1 MLTPDPAINLQENTF
16 NRYLGRLMVQQLID
30 RETNQAAFPKLSEND
45 LTELRQFGE
54 FQTFSDG
61 ETLIEAGEKEFDF
74 YIVKSGKL
82 RVVDTSSGQEKTVT
96 TLGEREFVGDL
107 ANLKGSPANTT
118 VVAIGESQV
127 IAIAFDKLREILNK
141 NSHLSDLILQ
151 TFIARREA
159 LEKSDVVGLRVIGP
173 KGCSDTFRIR
183 DFLAKNHVKFNWI
196 DTESDAE
203 VDEILQQFEIG
214 HGDTPVIVYGSEWI
228 CKNPTN
234 EKLAEELGLKKPI
247 ANKLYDL
254 AVIGAGPAGL
264 AAAVYGSSEG
274 LDTIILEK
282 EALGGQAGCSSKIEN
297 YTGFPLG
304 LSGRELAC
312 RANIQAQKFGSQF
325 CLTSEVRDLEPT
337 DEGYLL
343 KLNNDEQVR
352 TQSVLIAT
360 GVSYRK
366 LPVEGIEDYEGTG
379 VYYSATKVEAQLCK
393 GSTVIII
400 GGGNSAG
407 QAAVFLSQFVEQVLI
422 LIRQDNLAQKM
433 SSYLLERVKK
443 IENVEVMTHT
453 EVTGVK
459 GDSVLTHAEIT
470 NNQTGQKR
478 EIEVCGIFIF
488 IGAKAHTDWLP
499 EQIETDEKGF
509 IKAGLDVKDSP
520 HWKVDRQPFFLE
532 TSCRGIFTAGDVR
545 SDSIKRVASAV
556 GEGSMAV
563 KFVHKVLK
571 E

>member
-1 MLTPDPAINLQENTF
+1 MA
-16 NRYLGRLMVQQLID
+16 QQLID
-30 RETNQAAFPKLSEND
+30 RETNQEAFPKLSEDN
-45 LTELRQFGE
+45 LSELSQFGE
-54 FQTFSDG
+54 SRRVNDG
-61 ETLIEAGEKEFDF
+61 ETLVKAGEKEFDF
-74 YIVKSGKL
+74 YIIESGKV
-82 RVVDTSSGQEKTVT
+82 RVVDTSSGEERTVT

-107 ANLKGSPANTT
+107 ANLKGSPANST
-118 VVAIGESQV
+118 VVTDGECRV
-127 IAIAFDKLREILNK
+127 RAIAPDTLREILNR

-159 LEKSDVVGLRVIGP
+159 LEESDFVGLRVIGP
-173 KGCSDTFRIR
+173 KGCSHTFRIR
-183 DFLAKNHVKFNWI
+183 DFLSKNHVKFNWI

-214 HGDTPVIVYGSEWI
+214 HEDTPVIVYGSEWM

-234 EKLAEELGLKKPI
+234 KRLAEELGLKKAI
-247 ANKLYDL
+247 ENKLYDL

-325 CLTSEVRDLEPT
+325 CLTSEVLDLKPT

-343 KLNNDEQVR
+343 ELNNDEQVR
-352 TQSVLIAT
+352 TQSVLIST

-379 VYYSATKVEAQLCK
+379 VYYSATKVEAQLCQ
-393 GSTVIII
+393 GSTVIIV

-407 QAAVFLSQFVEQVLI
+407 QAAVFLSQFAEKVLI
-422 LIRQDNLAQKM
+422 LIRKDNLAEKM

-443 IENVEVMTHT
+443 IDNVEVMPYT

-470 NNQTGQKR
+470 NNQTDEKQ
-478 EIEVCGIFIF
+478 ELEVCGIFIF

-499 EQIETDEKGF
+499 ELIETDEKGF
-509 IKAGLDVKDSP
+509 IKTGLDVKDSP
-520 HWKVDRQPFFLE
+520 HWKADRQPFFLE

>member
-1 MLTPDPAINLQENTF
+1 
-16 NRYLGRLMVQQLID
+16 MVQQLID
-30 RETNQAAFPKLSEND
+30 RETNQEAFPKLSEDN
-45 LTELRQFGE
+45 LSELSQFGE
-54 FQTFSDG
+54 SRRVDDG
-61 ETLIEAGEKEFDF
+61 ETLVKAGEKEFDF
-74 YIVKSGKL
+74 YIIESGKV
-82 RVVDTSSGQEKTVT
+82 RVVDTSSGEERTVT

-107 ANLKGSPANTT
+107 ANLKGSPANST
-118 VVAIGESQV
+118 VVTDGECRV
-127 IAIAFDKLREILNK
+127 RAIAPDTLREILNR

-159 LEKSDVVGLRVIGP
+159 LEESDFVGLRVIGP
-173 KGCSDTFRIR
+173 KGCSHTFRIR
-183 DFLAKNHVKFNWI
+183 DFLSKNHVKFNWI

-214 HGDTPVIVYGSEWI
+214 HEDTPVIVYGSEWM

-234 EKLAEELGLKKPI
+234 KRLAEELGLKKAI
-247 ANKLYDL
+247 ENKLYDL

-325 CLTSEVRDLEPT
+325 CLTSEVLDLKPT

-343 KLNNDEQVR
+343 ELNNDEQVR
-352 TQSVLIAT
+352 TQSVLIST

-379 VYYSATKVEAQLCK
+379 VYYSATKVEAQLCQ
-393 GSTVIII
+393 GSTVIIV

-407 QAAVFLSQFVEQVLI
+407 QAAVFLSQFAEKVLI
-422 LIRQDNLAQKM
+422 LIRKDNLAEKM

-443 IENVEVMTHT
+443 IDNVEVMPYT

-470 NNQTGQKR
+470 NNQTDEKQ
-478 EIEVCGIFIF
+478 ELEVCGIFIF

-499 EQIETDEKGF
+499 ELIETDEKGF
-509 IKAGLDVKDSP
+509 IKTGLDVKDSP
-520 HWKVDRQPFFLE
+520 HWKADRQPFFLE

>member
-1 MLTPDPAINLQENTF
+1 MP
-16 NRYLGRLMVQQLID
+16 QQLID
-30 RETNQAAFPKLSEND
+30 KETNQEAFPKLSEDN
-45 LTELRQFGE
+45 LNELKQFGE
-54 FQTFSDG
+54 SQKFKDG
-61 ETLIEAGEKEFDF
+61 ETLLKAGEKEFDF
-74 YIVKSGKL
+74 YVIESGE
-82 RVVDTSSGQEKTVT
+82 VEIIDSSSGEDRIIT
-96 TLGEREFVGDL
+96 TSESKEFIGDL
-107 ANLKGSPANTT
+107 ANVKGSPANCS
-118 VVAIGESQV
+118 VIAKGECQV
-127 IAIAFDKLREILNK
+127 IAISPNQLREILNK

-159 LEKSDVVGLRVIGP
+159 LEESDFVGLRVIGP

-196 DTESDAE
+196 DTESDEE
-203 VDEILQQFEIG
+203 VDEILQHFEIG
-214 HGDTPVIVYGSEWI
+214 HGDTPVIAYGNEWI
-228 CKNPTN
+228 DKNPAN
-234 EKLAEELGLKKPI
+234 KKLAEELGLKKPI
-247 ANKLYDL
+247 ENKVYDL

-325 CLTSEVRDLEPT
+325 CLTSEVLDLKSA

-343 KLNNDEQVR
+343 KLNNNEQVR
-352 TQSVLIAT
+352 TKSVLIST

-366 LPVEGIEDYEGTG
+366 LPVAGIEDYEGTG
-379 VYYSATKVEAQLCK
+379 VYYSATKVEAQLCQ
-393 GSTVIII
+393 GAIVIIV

-407 QAAVFLSQFVEQVLI
+407 QAAVFLSQFADKVLI
-422 LIRQDNLAQKM
+422 LIRKDNLAKKM
-433 SSYLLERVKK
+433 SSYLLDRVKK
-443 IENVEVMTHT
+443 IKNVEILTHT

-470 NNQTGQKR
+470 NNQTDEKQ
-478 EIEVCGIFIF
+478 ELEVCGIFIF

-499 EQIETDEKGF
+499 EQIETDEKGY
-509 IKAGLDVKDSP
+509 IKTGLDVKDSP
-520 HWKVDRQPFFLE
+520 HWKADRQPFFLE
-532 TSCRGIFTAGDVR
+532 TSCQGIFTAGDVR

>member
-1 MLTPDPAINLQENTF
+1 
-16 NRYLGRLMVQQLID
+16 MVQQLID
-30 RETNQAAFPKLSEND
+30 RETNQQAFPKLSEND
-45 LTELRQFGE
+45 LTELSQFGE
-54 FQTFSDG
+54 SQTFNDG
-61 ETLIEAGEKEFDF
+61 ETLIKAGEKEFDF
-74 YIVKSGKL
+74 YIIKSGKL
-82 RVVDTSSGQEKTVT
+82 RVVDTSSGEERTVT

-107 ANLKGSPANTT
+107 ANLKGSPANST
-118 VVAIGESQV
+118 VVAQGECRV
-127 IAIAFDKLREILNK
+127 RAIAPEKLREILNK

-159 LEKSDVVGLRVIGP
+159 LEESDFVGLRVIGP

-203 VDEILQQFEIG
+203 VDEILQHFEIG
-214 HGDTPVIVYGSEWI
+214 HGDTPVIVYGNEWI
-228 CKNPTN
+228 TKNPAS
-234 EKLAEELGLKKPI
+234 EELAVELGLKKPI
-247 ANKLYDL
+247 ENKVYDL

-325 CLTSEVRDLEPT
+325 CLTSEVLGLESN
-337 DEGYLL
+337 DDGYLL
-343 KLNNDEQVR
+343 KLNNNEKVR
-352 TQSVLIAT
+352 TQSILIAT

-366 LPVEGIEDYEGTG
+366 LPIEGIEKYEGTG
-379 VYYSATKVEAQLCK
+379 VYYSATKVEAQLCQ
-393 GSTVIII
+393 GATVIIV

-407 QAAVFLSQFVEQVLI
+407 QAAVFLSQFADRVLI
-422 LIRQDNLAQKM
+422 LIRKDNLAQKM
-433 SSYLLERVKK
+433 SSYLLQRVEK
-443 IENVEVMTHT
+443 IDNVEILTHT

-459 GDSVLTHAEIT
+459 GDRLLTHAEIT
-470 NNQTGQKR
+470 NNQTEEKQ
-478 EIEVCGIFIF
+478 ELEVCGIFIF
-488 IGAKAHTDWLP
+488 IGAKPHTEWLP
-499 EQIETDEKGF
+499 EQIETDEKGY
-509 IKAGLDVKDSP
+509 IKTGLDVKDSP
-520 HWKVDRQPFFLE
+520 HWEADRQPFFLE
-532 TSCRGIFTAGDVR
+532 TSSRGIFTAGDVR
-545 SDSIKRVASAV
+545 CDSIKRVASAV

>member
-1 MLTPDPAINLQENTF
+1 MT
-16 NRYLGRLMVQQLID
+16 QQLVD
-30 RETNQAAFPKLSEND
+30 RETNQAAFPKLSEAD
-45 LTELRQFGE
+45 LSELRQFGE
-54 FQTFSDG
+54 SQTIKDG
-61 ETLIEAGEKEFDF
+61 TTLIEAGEKEFDF
-74 YIVKSGKL
+74 YIIESGK
-82 RVVDTSSGQEKTVT
+82 VKVIDTSSGEARTVT
-96 TLGEREFVGDL
+96 TLGEREFIGDL
-107 ANLKGSPANTT
+107 ANLKGSPSVST
-118 VVAIGESQV
+118 VTADGECQV
-127 IAIAFDKLREILNK
+127 RAIAPDKLREILNR

-159 LEKSDVVGLRVIGP
+159 LEASDFVGLRVIGP
-173 KGCSDTFRIR
+173 QACSDTFRIR

-203 VDEILQQFEIG
+203 VDEILQHFEIG
-214 HGDTPVIVYGSEWI
+214 HGDTPVIVYGSEWM
-228 CKNPTN
+228 CKNPAN
-234 EKLAEELGLKKPI
+234 EQLAKELGLKKPI
-247 ANKLYDL
+247 ENKLYDL

-325 CLTSEVRDLEPT
+325 CLTSEVLDLEPS

-343 KLNNDEQVR
+343 KLNNDERVR

-366 LPVEGIEDYEGTG
+366 LPVDGIEDYEGKG
-379 VYYSATKVEAQLCK
+379 VYYSATKVEAQLCQ
-393 GSTVIII
+393 GATVIIV

-407 QAAVFLSQFVEQVLI
+407 QAAVFLSQFAEKVLI
-422 LIRQDNLAQKM
+422 LIRGDNLAQKM

-443 IENVEVMTHT
+443 IENVEIMTHT

-459 GDSVLTHAEIT
+459 GDSILTHAEIT
-470 NNQTGQKR
+470 NNQTQEKQ
-478 EIEVCGIFIF
+478 ELEVCGIFIF
-488 IGAKAHTDWLP
+488 IGAKAHTNWLP
-499 EQIETDEKGF
+499 KQIETDEKGY
-509 IKAGLDVKDSP
+509 IKAGLEVKDSP
-520 HWKVDRQPFFLE
+520 YWDADRQPFFLE
-532 TSCRGIFTAGDVR
+532 TSCKGIFTAGDVR

>member
-1 MLTPDPAINLQENTF
+1 
-16 NRYLGRLMVQQLID
+16 MVQQLID
-30 RETNQAAFPKLSEND
+30 RETNQEAFPTLNDDNFAELS
-45 LTELRQFGE
+45 QFGKS
-54 FQTFSDG
+54 QTFADG
-61 ETLIEAGEKEFDF
+61 ETLIKAGEKEFDF
-74 YIVKSGKL
+74 YLIESGK
-82 RVVDTSSGQEKTVT
+82 VEIIDSSSGEERIIT
-96 TLGEREFVGDL
+96 TSGEREFIGDL
-107 ANLKGSPANTT
+107 ANLKGSPANCSVIAKGECQ
-118 VVAIGESQV
+118 VVAI
-127 IAIAFDKLREILNK
+127 APDRLREILNK

-159 LEKSDVVGLRVIGP
+159 LEESDFVGLRVIGP

-203 VDEILQQFEIG
+203 VDEILQHFEIG
-214 HGDTPVIVYGSEWI
+214 HGDTPVIAYGNEWLD
-228 CKNPTN
+228 KNPKN
-234 EKLAEELGLKKPI
+234 EKLAIELGLKKPI
-247 ANKLYDL
+247 ENKLYDL
-254 AVIGAGPAGL
+254 TVIGAGPAGL

-325 CLTSEVRDLEPT
+325 CLTSEVLDLEAN
-337 DEGYLL
+337 DDGYLL
-343 KLNNDEQVR
+343 KLNNDEQVK

-360 GVSYRK
+360 GVTYRK
-366 LPVEGIEDYEGTG
+366 LPVEGIENYEGTG
-379 VYYSATKVEAQLCK
+379 IYYSATKVEAQLCQ
-393 GSTVIII
+393 SATVIIV

-407 QAAVFLSQFVEQVLI
+407 QAAVFLSQFADKVLI
-422 LIRQDNLAQKM
+422 LIRKDNLAQKM
-433 SSYLLERVKK
+433 SSYLLNRVEK
-443 IENVEVMTHT
+443 IDNVEILTHT

-459 GDSVLTHAEIT
+459 GDLASSEALRDRILTHAEIT
-470 NNQTGQKR
+470 NNQTKEKQ

-488 IGAKAHTDWLP
+488 IGAKPHTDWLP
-499 EQIETDEKGF
+499 EQIETDEKGY
-509 IKAGLDVKDSP
+509 IKTGLDVKDSP
-520 HWKVDRQPFFLE
+520 HWKADRQPFFLE
-532 TSCRGIFTAGDVR
+532 TSFRGIFAAGDVR

>member
-1 MLTPDPAINLQENTF
+1 MA
-16 NRYLGRLMVQQLID
+16 QQLID
-30 RETNQAAFPKLSEND
+30 RGTNQKAFLKLSEDN
-45 LTELRQFGE
+45 LQELSQFGE
-54 FQTFSDG
+54 SRQVEDG
-61 ETLIEAGEKEFDF
+61 ETLIKAGEKEFDF
-74 YIVKSGKL
+74 YIIESGKV
-82 RVVDTSSGQEKTVT
+82 RAIDTSSGEEQTIA

-107 ANLKGSPANTT
+107 ANLKGSPANAT
-118 VVAIGESQV
+118 VVADGSCRV
-127 IAIAFDKLREILNK
+127 RAIAPDTLREILNR

-159 LEKSDVVGLRVIGP
+159 LEESDFVGLRVIGP

-183 DFLAKNHVKFNWI
+183 DFLSKNHVKFNWI

-214 HGDTPVIVYGSEWI
+214 HGDTPVIVYGNEWM
-228 CKNPTN
+228 CKNPAN
-234 EKLAEELGLKKPI
+234 ERLAEELGLKKPI
-247 ANKLYDL
+247 ENKLYDL

-325 CLTSEVRDLEPT
+325 CLTSEVQDLEPT
-337 DEGYLL
+337 EEGYLL
-343 KLNNDEQVR
+343 KLNHDEQVR

-366 LPVEGIEDYEGTG
+366 LPVDEIENYEGTG
-379 VYYSATKVEAQLCK
+379 VYYSATKVEAQLCQD
-393 GSTVIII
+393 STVIIV

-407 QAAVFLSQFVEQVLI
+407 QAAVFLSQFAEKVLI
-422 LIRQDNLAQKM
+422 LIRKDNLAEKM

-443 IENVEVMTHT
+443 IENVEVMPYT

-470 NNQTGQKR
+470 NNQTKEKQ
-478 EIEVCGIFIF
+478 ELEVCGIFIF

-499 EQIETDEKGF
+499 EIIETDEKGF

-520 HWKVDRQPFFLE
+520 HWDGDRQPFFLE

>member
-1 MLTPDPAINLQENTF
+1 MA
-16 NRYLGRLMVQQLID
+16 QQLID
-30 RETNQAAFPKLSEND
+30 RETNQEAFPKLSESD
-45 LTELRQFGE
+45 LTELSQFGE
-54 FQTFSDG
+54 SQTFEDG
-61 ETLIEAGEKEFDF
+61 ETLLKAGEKEFDF
-74 YIVKSGKL
+74 YIIESGEVEIL
-82 RVVDTSSGQEKTVT
+82 DSSSGEDRIITIS
-96 TLGEREFVGDL
+96 GEREFIGDL
-107 ANLKGSPANTT
+107 ANLKGSPANCS
-118 VVAIGESQV
+118 VVARGKCRV
-127 IAIAFDKLREILNK
+127 IAIAPDKLREILNK

-159 LEKSDVVGLRVIGP
+159 LEESDFVGLRVIGP

-183 DFLAKNHVKFNWI
+183 DFLAKNHVKFHWI
-196 DTESDAE
+196 DTESDAA

-214 HGDTPVIVYGSEWI
+214 HGDTPVIAYGSEWV
-228 CKNPTN
+228 CKNPAN
-234 EKLAEELGLKKPI
+234 EKLAEELGLKKAI
-247 ANKLYDL
+247 ENRVYDL

-325 CLTSEVRDLEPT
+325 CLTSEVLDLEPSE
-337 DEGYLL
+337 EGYLL

-352 TQSVLIAT
+352 TQAVLIST
-360 GVSYRK
+360 GVTYRK
-366 LPVEGIEDYEGTG
+366 LPVDSIEKYEGTG
-379 VYYSATKVEAQLCK
+379 VYYSATKVEAQLCQ
-393 GSTVIII
+393 GSTVIIV

-407 QAAVFLSQFVEQVLI
+407 QAAVFLSQFAEKVLI
-422 LIRQDNLAQKM
+422 LIRKDNLAQKM
-433 SSYLLERVKK
+433 SSYLLDRVEK
-443 IENVEVMTHT
+443 IENVEVLTHT

-459 GDSVLTHAEIT
+459 GDSVLTHVEIT
-470 NNQTGQKR
+470 NNQTGEKQ
-478 EIEVCGIFIF
+478 ELEACGIFIF

-499 EQIETDEKGF
+499 EQIETDEKGY
-509 IKAGLDVKDSP
+509 IKTGLDVKDSP
-520 HWKVDRQPFFLE
+520 HWKAERQPFFLE

-545 SDSIKRVASAV
+545 CDSIKRVASAV

>member
-1 MLTPDPAINLQENTF
+1 MT
-16 NRYLGRLMVQQLID
+16 QQLVD
-30 RETNQAAFPKLSEND
+30 RETNQKAFPKLSQED
-45 LTELRQFGE
+45 LSELSQFGNS
-54 FQTFSDG
+54 QTFKDG
-61 ETLIEAGEKEFDF
+61 EILIKAGEKEFDF
-74 YIVKSGKL
+74 YIVESGQIK
-82 RVVDTSSGQEKTVT
+82 VVDTSSGESKTIT

-107 ANLKGSPANTT
+107 ANLKGSPAHST
-118 VVAIGESQV
+118 VVAAGECRV
-127 IAIAFDKLREILNK
+127 KAIAPDKLREILNK
-141 NSHLSDLILQ
+141 NSRLSDLILQ

-159 LEKSDVVGLRVIGP
+159 LEASDFVGLRVIGP
-173 KGCSDTFRIR
+173 KGCRDTFRIR
-183 DFLAKNHVKFNWI
+183 DFLSKNHVKFNWI

-203 VDEILQQFEIG
+203 VDEILQHFKIG
-214 HGDTPVIVYGSEWI
+214 HGDTPVIVYGNEWM
-228 CKNPTN
+228 CKNPKN

-247 ANKLYDL
+247 ENKVYDL

-325 CLTSEVRDLEPT
+325 CLTSEVLDLEPN
-337 DEGYLL
+337 DDGYLL
-343 KLNNDEQVR
+343 KLNNNERVR
-352 TQSVLIAT
+352 TQSVLIST

-366 LPVEGIEDYEGTG
+366 LPVEGIEQYEGTG
-379 VYYSATKVEAQLCK
+379 VYYSATKVEAQLCQD
-393 GSTVIII
+393 GTAIVV

-407 QAAVFLSQFVEQVLI
+407 QAAVFLSEFAEKVLI
-422 LIRQDNLAQKM
+422 LIRKDNLAQKM
-433 SSYLLERVKK
+433 SSYLLNRVEK
-443 IENVEVMTHT
+443 IDNVEVMTYT
-453 EVTGVK
+453 EVTGVR

-470 NNQTGQKR
+470 NNQTDKKQ
-478 EIEVCGIFIF
+478 ELEVCGIFIF
-488 IGAKAHTDWLP
+488 IGAKPHTDWLP

-520 HWKVDRQPFFLE
+520 HWKADRQPFFLE

>member
-1 MLTPDPAINLQENTF
+1 MP
-16 NRYLGRLMVQQLID
+16 QQLID
-30 RETNQAAFPKLSEND
+30 RETNQAAFPKLSEDN
-45 LTELRQFGE
+45 LTELSQFGE
-54 FQTFSDG
+54 SRQVEDG
-61 ETLIEAGEKEFDF
+61 ETLVKAGEKEFDF
-74 YIVKSGKL
+74 YIIESGK
-82 RVVDTSSGQEKTVT
+82 VKVIDTSSGEARIIT
-96 TLGEREFVGDL
+96 TLSEREFVGDL
-107 ANLKGSPANTT
+107 ANLKGSPANST
-118 VVAIGESQV
+118 VVAEGECRV
-127 IAIAFDKLREILNK
+127 RAIASDKLREILNR

-151 TFIARREA
+151 TFIARRQA
-159 LEKSDVVGLRVIGP
+159 LEESDFVGLRVIGP

-183 DFLAKNHVKFNWI
+183 DFLSKNHVKFNWI

-228 CKNPTN
+228 CKNPAN

-247 ANKLYDL
+247 ENKLYDL

-325 CLTSEVRDLEPT
+325 CLTSEVQDLEPT

-343 KLNNDEQVR
+343 KLNNDERVR
-352 TQSVLIAT
+352 TQSVLIST

-393 GSTVIII
+393 DGTVIIV

-407 QAAVFLSQFVEQVLI
+407 QAAVFLSQFAEKVLI
-422 LIRQDNLAQKM
+422 LIRKDNLAQKM

-443 IENVEVMTHT
+443 IDNVEVMPHY

-459 GDSVLTHAEIT
+459 GNSVLTHAEIT
-470 NNQTGQKR
+470 NNQTDEKQ
-478 EIEVCGIFIF
+478 ELEVCGIFIF

-509 IKAGLDVKDSP
+509 IKAGLEVKDSP
-520 HWKVDRQPFFLE
+520 HWKADRQPFFLE

>member
-1 MLTPDPAINLQENTF
+1 MP
-16 NRYLGRLMVQQLID
+16 QQLVD
-30 RETNQAAFPKLSEND
+30 RETNQAAFPKLSKDN
-45 LTELRQFGE
+45 LHELSQFGE
-54 FQTFSDG
+54 SRQVGDG
-61 ETLIEAGEKEFDF
+61 ETLVKAGEKEFDF
-74 YIVKSGKL
+74 YIIESGKV
-82 RVVDTSSGQEKTVT
+82 RVIDTSSGKERTIT

-107 ANLKGSPANTT
+107 ANLKGSPANST
-118 VVAIGESQV
+118 VVTDGECRV
-127 IAIAFDKLREILNK
+127 RAIAPDTLREILNR
-141 NSHLSDLILQ
+141 NSRLSDLILQ

-159 LEKSDVVGLRVIGP
+159 LEESEFVGLRVIGP

-183 DFLAKNHVKFNWI
+183 DFLSKNHVKFIWI
-196 DTESDAE
+196 DTESDTE
-203 VDEILQQFEIG
+203 VDEILEQFKIG
-214 HGDTPVIVYGSEWI
+214 HGDTPVIVYGNEWM
-228 CKNPTN
+228 CKNPAN

-247 ANKLYDL
+247 ENKLYDL

-325 CLTSEVRDLEPT
+325 CLTSEVQDLEPT

-343 KLNNDEQVR
+343 KLNNDEEVR

-366 LPVEGIEDYEGTG
+366 LPVDGIENYEGTG

-393 GSTVIII
+393 NSTVIIV

-407 QAAVFLSQFVEQVLI
+407 QAAVFLSQFAEKVLI
-422 LIRQDNLAQKM
+422 LIRKDNLAQKM

-459 GDSVLTHAEIT
+459 GDSILTHAEIT
-470 NNQTGQKR
+470 NNQTDEQQ
-478 EIEVCGIFIF
+478 ELEVCGVFIF

-509 IKAGLDVKDSP
+509 IKAGLEVKNSP
-520 HWKVDRQPFFLE
+520 HWNADRQPFFLE
-532 TSCRGIFTAGDVR
+532 TSSRGIFTAGDVR

>member
-1 MLTPDPAINLQENTF
+1 MA
-16 NRYLGRLMVQQLID
+16 QQLVD
-30 RETNQAAFPKLSEND
+30 RETNQKAFPKLNEDN
-45 LTELRQFGE
+45 LKELSQFGE
-54 FQTFSDG
+54 SRQVEDG
-61 ETLIEAGEKEFDF
+61 KTLVKAGEKEFDF
-74 YIVKSGKL
+74 YIIESGKV
-82 RVVDTSSGQEKTVT
+82 RVVDTSSGEEKTIT

-107 ANLKGSPANTT
+107 ANLKGSPANST
-118 VVAIGESQV
+118 VVTEGECRV
-127 IAIAFDKLREILNK
+127 RAIAPDKLREILNR

-159 LEKSDVVGLRVIGP
+159 LEESEFVGLRVIGP
-173 KGCSDTFRIR
+173 KGCSETFRIR
-183 DFLAKNHVKFNWI
+183 DFLSKNHVKFNWI

-214 HGDTPVIVYGSEWI
+214 HKDTPVIVYGSEWI

-234 EKLAEELGLKKPI
+234 EKLAGELGLKKEI
-247 ANKLYDL
+247 ENKLYDL

-325 CLTSEVRDLEPT
+325 CLTSEVLDLEPT

-343 KLNNDEQVR
+343 KLNHDEQVR
-352 TQSVLIAT
+352 TQSVLIST

-366 LPVEGIEDYEGTG
+366 LPVDGIEDYEGTG
-379 VYYSATKVEAQLCK
+379 VYYSATKVEAQLCQ
-393 GSTVIII
+393 GSTVIIV

-407 QAAVFLSQFVEQVLI
+407 QAAVFLSQFCDQVLI
-422 LIRQDNLAQKM
+422 LIRKDNLAEKM

-443 IENVEVMTHT
+443 IENVEVMPHY

-459 GDSVLTHAEIT
+459 GDSMLTHAEIT
-470 NNQTGQKR
+470 NNQTDEKQ
-478 EIEVCGIFIF
+478 ELEVCGIFIF

-499 EQIETDEKGF
+499 EIIETDEKGF
-509 IKAGLDVKDSP
+509 IKAGLEVKDSP
-520 HWKVDRQPFFLE
+520 HWKEDRQPFFLE

-545 SDSIKRVASAV
+545 CDSIKRVASAV

-563 KFVHKVLK
+563 KFVHKVLNS
-571 E
+571 EH

>member
-1 MLTPDPAINLQENTF
+1 MA
-16 NRYLGRLMVQQLID
+16 QQLID
-30 RETNQAAFPKLSEND
+30 RETNQEAFPKLSEDN
-45 LTELRQFGE
+45 LRELSQFGE
-54 FQTFSDG
+54 SRQVNNG
-61 ETLIEAGEKEFDF
+61 KTLIKAGEKEFDF
-74 YIVKSGKL
+74 YIIESGKV
-82 RVVDTSSGQEKTVT
+82 RVIDTSSGEERTIT
-96 TLGEREFVGDL
+96 TLGEREFIGDL

-118 VVAIGESQV
+118 VVTDGECRV
-127 IAIAFDKLREILNK
+127 RAIAPDTLREILNR

-159 LEKSDVVGLRVIGP
+159 LEESDFVGLRVIGP
-173 KGCSDTFRIR
+173 KGCSHTFRIR
-183 DFLAKNHVKFNWI
+183 DFLSKNHVKFNWI

-214 HGDTPVIVYGSEWI
+214 HEDTPVIVYGSEWI

-234 EKLAEELGLKKPI
+234 ERLAEELGLKKAI
-247 ANKLYDL
+247 ENKLYDL

-325 CLTSEVRDLEPT
+325 CLTSEVLDLEPT

-352 TQSVLIAT
+352 TQSVLIST

-366 LPVEGIEDYEGTG
+366 LPVDGIEDYEGTG
-379 VYYSATKVEAQLCK
+379 IYYSATKVEAQLCEN
-393 GSTVIII
+393 STVIIV

-407 QAAVFLSQFVEQVLI
+407 QAAVFLSQFADRVLI
-422 LIRQDNLAQKM
+422 LIRKDNLAQKM

-443 IENVEVMTHT
+443 IDNVEVMPYT
-453 EVTGVK
+453 EVTGVR

-470 NNQTGQKR
+470 NNQTDEKQ
-478 EIEVCGIFIF
+478 ELEVCGIFIF

-499 EQIETDEKGF
+499 DTIETDEKGF
-509 IKAGLDVKDSP
+509 IKAGLEVKDSP
-520 HWKVDRQPFFLE
+520 HWDGDRQPFFLE

>member
-1 MLTPDPAINLQENTF
+1 MA
-16 NRYLGRLMVQQLID
+16 QQLID
-30 RETNQAAFPKLSEND
+30 KETNQEAFPKLSEDN
-45 LTELRQFGE
+45 LKELRQFGE
-54 FQTFSDG
+54 SQKFQDG
-61 ETLIEAGEKEFDF
+61 ETLIKAGEKEFDF
-74 YIVKSGKL
+74 YIIESGEL
-82 RVVDTSSGQEKTVT
+82 EIVDSSSGEDRIIT
-96 TLGEREFVGDL
+96 TSEEREFIGDL
-107 ANLKGSPANTT
+107 ANLKGSPANCS
-118 VVAIGESQV
+118 VIAKGDCRV
-127 IAIAFDKLREILNK
+127 IAIAPDKLREILNK

-159 LEKSDVVGLRVIGP
+159 LEESDFVGLRVIGP

-203 VDEILQQFEIG
+203 VDEILQHFEIG
-214 HGDTPVIVYGSEWI
+214 HGDTPVIAYGSEWVD
-228 CKNPTN
+228 KNPAN

-247 ANKLYDL
+247 ENKVYDL

-325 CLTSEVRDLEPT
+325 CLTSEVLDLEPT

-343 KLNNDEQVR
+343 KLNNDEEVR

-379 VYYSATKVEAQLCK
+379 VYYSATKVEAQLCQ
-393 GSTVIII
+393 GSTVIIV

-407 QAAVFLSQFVEQVLI
+407 QAAVFLSQFAEKVLI
-422 LIRQDNLAQKM
+422 LIRKDNLEQKM
-433 SSYLLERVKK
+433 SSYLLDRVKK
-443 IENVEVMTHT
+443 IENVEVLTHS
-453 EVTGVK
+453 EITGVK
-459 GDSVLTHAEIT
+459 GDRVLTHAEIT
-470 NNQTGQKR
+470 NNQTEEKQ
-478 EIEVCGIFIF
+478 ELEACGIFVF
-488 IGAKAHTDWLP
+488 IGAKPHTDWLP
-499 EQIETDEKGF
+499 EQIETDEKGY

-520 HWKVDRQPFFLE
+520 HWKADRQPFFLE
-532 TSCRGIFTAGDVR
+532 TSCKGVFTAGDVR

>member
-1 MLTPDPAINLQENTF
+1 MP
-16 NRYLGRLMVQQLID
+16 QQLID
-30 RETNQAAFPKLSEND
+30 KETNQEAFPKLSEDN
-45 LTELRQFGE
+45 LNELKQFGE
-54 FQTFSDG
+54 TQTFKDG
-61 ETLIEAGEKEFDF
+61 ETLVKAGEKEFDF
-74 YIVKSGKL
+74 YVIKSGE
-82 RVVDTSSGQEKTVT
+82 VEIIDSSSGEDRIIT
-96 TLGEREFVGDL
+96 TSESREFIGDL
-107 ANLKGSPANTT
+107 ANVKGSPANCS
-118 VVAIGESQV
+118 VIAKGDCQV
-127 IAIAFDKLREILNK
+127 IAIAPDKLREILNK

-159 LEKSDVVGLRVIGP
+159 LEESDFVGLRVIGP

-196 DTESDAE
+196 DTESDE
-203 VDEILQQFEIG
+203 KVDEILQHFEIG
-214 HGDTPVIVYGSEWI
+214 HGDTPVIAYGSEWI
-228 CKNPTN
+228 DKNPAN

-247 ANKLYDL
+247 ENKVYDL

-325 CLTSEVRDLEPT
+325 CLTSEVLGLEPSE
-337 DEGYLL
+337 DGYLL
-343 KLNNDEQVR
+343 KLNNNEQVR
-352 TQSVLIAT
+352 TKSVLIST

-366 LPVEGIEDYEGTG
+366 LPVEGIEKYEGTG
-379 VYYSATKVEAQLCK
+379 VYYSATKVEAQLCQ
-393 GSTVIII
+393 GATVIIV

-407 QAAVFLSQFVEQVLI
+407 QAAVFMSQFAEKVLI
-422 LIRQDNLAQKM
+422 LIRKDNLAQKM
-433 SSYLLERVKK
+433 SSYLLDRVEK
-443 IENVEVMTHT
+443 ITNVEIMTHT

-470 NNQTGQKR
+470 NNQTDEKQ
-478 EIEVCGIFIF
+478 ELEVCGIFIF

-499 EQIETDEKGF
+499 EQIETDEKGY
-509 IKAGLDVKDSP
+509 IKAGLEVKDSP
-520 HWKVDRQPFFLE
+520 HWKADRQPFFLE

-545 SDSIKRVASAV
+545 CDSIKRVASAV

>member
-1 MLTPDPAINLQENTF
+1 MA
-16 NRYLGRLMVQQLID
+16 QQLVD
-30 RETNQAAFPKLSEND
+30 RETNQEAFPKLNEDN
-45 LTELRQFGE
+45 LKELNQFGE
-54 FQTFSDG
+54 LQTFDDG
-61 ETLIEAGEKEFDF
+61 ETLIKAGEKGFDF
-74 YIVKSGKL
+74 YIIESGKL
-82 RVVDTSSGQEKTVT
+82 RVVDNSSGEERPIT

-107 ANLKGSPANTT
+107 ANLKGSPSVST
-118 VVAIGESQV
+118 V
-127 IAIAFDKLREILNK
+127 IADGECRVRAIAPDTLREILNK

-159 LEKSDVVGLRVIGP
+159 LEESDFVGLRVIGP

-203 VDEILQQFEIG
+203 VDDILQQFEIG

-228 CKNPTN
+228 RKNPKN

-247 ANKLYDL
+247 ENKVYDL

-325 CLTSEVRDLEPT
+325 CLTSEVQDLEPT

-352 TQSVLIAT
+352 TQSVLITT
-360 GVSYRK
+360 GVTYRK

-379 VYYSATKVEAQLCK
+379 VYYSATKVEAQLCQ
-393 GSTVIII
+393 GSTVIIV

-407 QAAVFLSQFVEQVLI
+407 QAAVFLSQFADRVLI
-422 LIRQDNLAQKM
+422 LIRKDNLAQKM
-433 SSYLLERVKK
+433 SSYLLDRVEK

-470 NNQTGQKR
+470 NNQTDEKQ
-478 EIEVCGIFIF
+478 ELEVCGIFIF
-488 IGAKAHTDWLP
+488 IGAKPHTDWLP
-499 EQIETDEKGF
+499 EQIETDEKGY
-509 IKAGLDVKDSP
+509 IKTGLDVKDSP
-520 HWKVDRQPFFLE
+520 YWKADRQPFFLE

-545 SDSIKRVASAV
+545 CDSIKRVASAV

>member
-1 MLTPDPAINLQENTF
+1 MA
-16 NRYLGRLMVQQLID
+16 QQLID
-30 RETNQAAFPKLSEND
+30 RETNQEAFPKLSKKD
-45 LTELRQFGE
+45 LTELSQFGE
-54 FQTFSDG
+54 SQKFRDG
-61 ETLIEAGEKEFDF
+61 ETLLKAGEKEFDF
-74 YIVKSGKL
+74 YIIESGEVEIL
-82 RVVDTSSGQEKTVT
+82 DSSSGEDRIITTSGEK
-96 TLGEREFVGDL
+96 EFIGDL
-107 ANLKGSPANTT
+107 ANLKGSPANCS
-118 VVAIGESQV
+118 AIAKGDCRV
-127 IAIAFDKLREILNK
+127 IAIAPNKLREILNK

-159 LEKSDVVGLRVIGP
+159 LEASDFVGLRVIGP

-203 VDEILQQFEIG
+203 VDEILQHFEIG
-214 HGDTPVIVYGSEWI
+214 HGDTPVIAYGNEWI
-228 CKNPTN
+228 DKNPAN
-234 EKLAEELGLKKPI
+234 EKLAKELGLKKAI
-247 ANKLYDL
+247 ENKLYDL

-325 CLTSEVRDLEPT
+325 CLTSEVLDLEPSE
-337 DEGYLL
+337 DGYLL
-343 KLNNDEQVR
+343 KLNNDERVR

-366 LPVEGIEDYEGTG
+366 LPVDDIEKYEGTG
-379 VYYSATKVEAQLCK
+379 VYYSATKVEAQLCQ
-393 GSTVIII
+393 GSTVIIV

-407 QAAVFLSQFVEQVLI
+407 QAAVFLSQFAEKVLI
-422 LIRQDNLAQKM
+422 LIRKDNLAQKM
-433 SSYLLERVKK
+433 SSYLLDRVEK
-443 IENVEVMTHT
+443 IENVEVLTHT

-459 GDSVLTHAEIT
+459 GDSVLTHVEIT
-470 NNQTGQKR
+470 NNQTDEKQ
-478 EIEVCGIFIF
+478 ELEACGIFIF

-499 EQIETDEKGF
+499 EQIETDDKGY
-509 IKAGLDVKDSP
+509 IKTGLDVKDSP
-520 HWKVDRQPFFLE
+520 HWKAERQPFFLE

-545 SDSIKRVASAV
+545 CDSIKRVASAV

>member
-1 MLTPDPAINLQENTF
+1 MT
-16 NRYLGRLMVQQLID
+16 QQLVD
-30 RETNQAAFPKLSEND
+30 RETNQEAFPKLSEDN
-45 LTELRQFGE
+45 LTELSQFGKL
-54 FQTFSDG
+54 QTFKDE
-61 ETLIEAGEKEFDF
+61 ETLIKAGEKGFDF
-74 YIVKSGKL
+74 YIIKSGRLK
-82 RVVDTSSGQEKTVT
+82 VVDNSSGEEKIVT
-96 TLGEREFVGDL
+96 TLREREFVGDL
-107 ANLKGSPANTT
+107 ANLKGSPANC
-118 VVAIGESQV
+118 SV
-127 IAIAFDKLREILNK
+127 IAEGECRVRAIAPDKLKEILNK

-159 LEKSDVVGLRVIGP
+159 LEESDFVGLRVIGP

-203 VDEILQQFEIG
+203 VDEILQHFEIG
-214 HGDTPVIVYGSEWI
+214 HGDTPVIVYGNEWM
-228 CKNPTN
+228 CKNPAN

-247 ANKLYDL
+247 ENKVYDL

-325 CLTSEVRDLEPT
+325 CLTSEVLDLEPHE
-337 DEGYLL
+337 DGYLL

-352 TQSVLIAT
+352 TQSVLIST

-366 LPVEGIEDYEGTG
+366 LPVEGIEQYEGTG
-379 VYYSATKVEAQLCK
+379 VYYSATKVEAQLCQ
-393 GSTVIII
+393 GATVIIV

-422 LIRQDNLAQKM
+422 LIRKDNLAQKM
-433 SSYLLERVKK
+433 SSYLLNRVEK
-443 IENVEVMTHT
+443 IDNVEVMTHT

-470 NNQTGQKR
+470 NNQTNEKQ
-478 EIEVCGIFIF
+478 ELEVCGIFIF

-499 EQIETDEKGF
+499 EQIETDEKGY
-509 IKAGLDVKDSP
+509 IKTGLDVKDSP
-520 HWKVDRQPFFLE
+520 HWKADRQPFFLE

-545 SDSIKRVASAV
+545 CDSIKRVASAV